1 MYLALFV
8 LSCAIGVAF
17 SLNNGLGLTP
27 QMGFNSWNH
36 FHCDVNDQI
45 IRGTADAIVSKGLD
59 EHGYKYVNID
69 DCWASSRDKDGN
81 IVPDL
86 KDFPNMTALA
96 NYVHSKG
103 LLFGVYSDAGTM
115 TCAKRPGS
123 LGHEVSDANTYAKW
137 GVDYLKYD
145 NCYSDGTKPEVRYSV
160 MRDALNQTGRRIFF
174 SMCEGGVDNAP
185 TWASKVGNS
194 WRTTS
199 DIQDNWDM

>member
-36 FHCDVNDQI
+36 FHCDVNDQL

-59 EHGYKYVNID
+59 KHGYKYVNID

-81 IVPDL
+81 IVPDP

-123 LGHEVSDANTYAKW
+123 LGHEVSDANTYSKW

-145 NCYSDGTKPEVRYSV
+145 NCNSDGTKPEVRYPV

-174 SMCEGGVDNAP
+174 SMCEWGVDNPA

-194 WRTTS
+194 WRTTG
-199 DIQDNWDM
+199 DIQDNWNR